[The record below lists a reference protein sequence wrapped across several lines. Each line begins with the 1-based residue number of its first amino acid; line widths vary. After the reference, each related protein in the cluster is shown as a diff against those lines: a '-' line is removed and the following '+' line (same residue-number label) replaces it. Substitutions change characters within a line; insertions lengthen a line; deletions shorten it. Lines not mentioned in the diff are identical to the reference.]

1 MKRTLTTNKDKLE
14 RVNVSIR
21 IRPFSED
28 EKKKDPTCP
37 IDNIDLTNNT
47 LRSKK
52 KLINFI

>member
-28 EKKKDPTCP
+28 EKKKDPTSP

>member
-28 EKKKDPTCP
+28 EKKK
-37 IDNIDLTNNT
+37 IQQVQ
-47 LRSKK
+47 
-52 KLINFI
+52 

>member
-1 MKRTLTTNKDKLE
+1 MKRTLTTNKDKME

-28 EKKKDPTCP
+28 EKKKDPTSP
-37 IDNIDLTNNT
+37 IDSIDLTNNA

-52 KLINFI
+52 KKIKI

>member
-21 IRPFSED
+21 IRPFSEN
-28 EKKKDPTCP
+28 EKKKDPTSP

>member
-1 MKRTLTTNKDKLE
+1 MKRPLTNKDKIE

-28 EKKKDPTCP
+28 EKKKDPTSP
-37 IDNIDLTNNT
+37 IDSIDLTNNA

-52 KLINFI
+52 KKN